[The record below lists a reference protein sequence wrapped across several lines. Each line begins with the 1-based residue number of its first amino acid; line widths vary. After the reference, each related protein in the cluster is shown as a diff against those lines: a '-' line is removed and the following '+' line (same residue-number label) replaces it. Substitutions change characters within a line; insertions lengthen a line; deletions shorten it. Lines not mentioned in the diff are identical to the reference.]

1 MPAFANFLN
10 PALVWL
16 AVGALAPIIIHLAA
30 RSRPKLTP
38 FPAVRFIMISHRRTA
53 TKFRLKQLLLLL
65 LRIAALGLFAFV
77 VARPWVEGTAG
88 DVRHAQATVTAV
100 MVLDTSYSMGYR
112 QDKSSSFE
120 KAKEMALAAIGAFT
134 VGESRACLVL
144 AGDTP
149 QPVLK
154 DFDHAFDLAGLK
166 SRIEETPLTW
176 RGSDC
181 TAAVKEAVR
190 MLDGVSG
197 AGKSVFLFTDLTAC
211 SWPGP
216 VPAGGED
223 ADEDVTIYVA
233 DAGPEEPLNPAVLAV
248 ESPDNALSGAP
259 FEVRPRVDAVGSPG
273 RQVELVI
280 DGTVRDR
287 KVVGSQ
293 RVEAV
298 QLKASVTGRSP
309 EHWGRVS
316 LTGEDALPADN
327 DRFFT
332 FRSAAPVRAILV
344 NGAPSAVRRRDEL
357 LYLRTALAPK
367 GMAAGRLAEVAELGP
382 ADIESFEPR
391 DADVLVLCNVGAISS
406 AAWTRI
412 RHFVSTGHGLMI
424 FGGDGVR
431 PEAYQMVS
439 SGDTPLLP
447 YAIGPARTPAEP
459 THLEPGLLKHPVL
472 AKFRGGRNGDLAG
485 ARFTTYNRLEPGDE
499 GAEIVLAY
507 KNGDP
512 ALVAGRYGTGRVLV
526 FASSCD
532 ADWNTL
538 PREIPYGI
546 LIHES
551 LRFLAASGKE
561 TRDVLVGSAPDVRI
575 TSAESAQS
583 VTVARL
589 PNGVPLDAA
598 AWLDRRTG
606 RLNLPAVDEPGA
618 YRVEVGRGADK
629 GAEEMFFAV
638 NVDTAESDMERL
650 PGGDE
655 AVRSLL
661 PGRTVKI
668 ARSPA
673 ELLDQVSRSRS
684 VSEVTSHLAGIVL
697 AILLAE
703 MYLSNRLRT
712 RAVGAEQAE

>member
-1 MPAFANFLN
+1 MLALANFLN

-38 FPAVRFIMISHRRTA
+38 FPAVRFIMVSHRRTA

-65 LRIAALGLFAFV
+65 LRVAALGLFAFV

-88 DVRHAQATVTAV
+88 DVKHSQATVTAV
-100 MVLDTSYSMGYR
+100 VVLDTSYSMGYK

-120 KAKEMALAAIGAFT
+120 KAKEMALAAIDAFT

-149 QPVLK
+149 RPVLR
-154 DFDHAFDLAGLK
+154 DFDHAFDLAGLER
-166 SRIEETPLTW
+166 RIEETPLTYH
-176 RGSDC
+176 GSDC
-181 TAAVKEAVR
+181 TAAVKEAVG

-197 AGKSVFLFTDLTAC
+197 AGKSVFLFTDMTARA
-211 SWPGP
+211 WPGP
-216 VPAGGED
+216 VPAGEE
-223 ADEDVTIYVA
+223 ADDVTIYVA
-233 DAGPEEPLNPAVLAV
+233 DAGPEKPLNPAVLAI

-287 KVVGSQ
+287 KVAGSR
-293 RVEAV
+293 RVEVV
-298 QLKASVTGRSP
+298 QLKASVTGRST

-316 LTGEDALPADN
+316 LTGEDALPVDN
-327 DRFFT
+327 DRYFT
-332 FRSAAPVRAILV
+332 FRSTAPVKVILV

-357 LYLRTALAPK
+357 LYLRTVLAPK
-367 GMAAGRLAEVAELGP
+367 GMAAGQLAEVSEIGP
-382 ADIESFEPR
+382 AKLESFDPR
-391 DADVLVLCNVGAISS
+391 DADVLALCNVGAISS
-406 AAWTRI
+406 ATWTKL

-424 FGGDGVR
+424 FGGDNLR
-431 PEAYQMVS
+431 PEAYQVVS

-447 YAIGPARTPAEP
+447 CTIGPAATPAEP
-459 THLEPGLLKHPVL
+459 ARLEPGLLKHPVL
-472 AKFRGGRNGDLAG
+472 AKFRGGRNGDLAK
-485 ARFTTYNRLEPGDE
+485 ARFMTYSRLELGGE
-499 GAEIVLAY
+499 GADVVLAY

-575 TSAESAQS
+575 DAADSVQV
-583 VTVARL
+583 VTVSRL
-589 PNGVPLDAA
+589 PDGAPLDAT

-606 RLNLPAVDEPGA
+606 RLNVPAMDEPGV
-618 YRVEVGRGADK
+618 YRIELGRGPDK
-629 GAEEMFFAV
+629 GAEELFFAV

-661 PGRTVKI
+661 PQRTVKI
-668 ARSPA
+668 ARSPT
-673 ELLDQVSRSRS
+673 ELLDHISRSRS
-684 VSEVTSHLAGIVL
+684 VSEMTSHLAGVVL
-697 AILLAE
+697 AVLLAE
-703 MYLSNRLRT
+703 MYLSNRLRA
-712 RAVGAEQAE
+712 RAEATGPEE